1 MEDISIDRNRLP
13 GVREVC
19 RDFAVLEDHCLAH
32 NLQEQEIE
40 NHLASNVHKNRLVQQ
55 DLRVAKRL
63 QEEEELRAKTESQK
77 EHQDIERI
85 DNEIAQEIQDQLVR
99 QAEQQRKQE
108 EKDEAIARKIQERE
122 MKEEWKRQKQLEA
135 KLEEQY
141 YEERGDRRSP
151 LDPQV
156 QYPRTDSPVS
166 SNERNRALNRGRSP
180 DCRNQKLEQKRRLDS
195 NGKHTKSLEYYPA
208 EHSPSRPPEQ
218 NKSERNRGN
227 YNYTEHGPL
236 EHYETEHRSKNKDK
250 SRRPE
255 YYTSGTRAK
264 YPEEFLTERNT
275 YHDDEYLENRQ
286 GKKYPNKSEEP
297 FRNEEQLYC
306 DDSAYLHKEQ
316 NRKKDRNQERGREER
331 KNGNRTKYPEKSQD
345 RQLNRDTNRDKH
357 KLKEVDQDTGQNGFT
372 HKNRDMERERHCL
385 KEKERIRE
393 KNCSRDK
400 SRGREPES
408 PTFPDS
414 SKYWSEESKEST
426 EYNTKQRYY
435 CDEPSLRSHTK
446 GQAHRDRGRHV
457 QEKYGMREATE
468 GIAQMDLRAQE
479 IRDIEVARRIQ
490 QEEVKASK
498 LDKRAAQVAQDE
510 EIARRLMEEEERE
523 FKRSRE
529 KEKQALE
536 RQHRRAD
543 GDFKAVHDEAIRPR
557 TREQYD
563 HQRARD
569 SKPSR
574 PPPHSN
580 NYENVDSSYA
590 YSDNYSPRPPP
601 RPEAAYKG
609 AYYRQ

>member
-141 YEERGDRRSP
+141 YEERG
-151 LDPQV
+151 
-156 QYPRTDSPVS
+156 
-166 SNERNRALNRGRSP
+166 
-180 DCRNQKLEQKRRLDS
+180 
-195 NGKHTKSLEYYPA
+195 
-208 EHSPSRPPEQ
+208 
-218 NKSERNRGN
+218 
-227 YNYTEHGPL
+227 
-236 EHYETEHRSKNKDK
+236 
-250 SRRPE
+250 
-255 YYTSGTRAK
+255 
-264 YPEEFLTERNT
+264 
-275 YHDDEYLENRQ
+275 
-286 GKKYPNKSEEP
+286 
-297 FRNEEQLYC
+297 
-306 DDSAYLHKEQ
+306 
-316 NRKKDRNQERGREER
+316 
-331 KNGNRTKYPEKSQD
+331 
-345 RQLNRDTNRDKH
+345 
-357 KLKEVDQDTGQNGFT
+357 
-372 HKNRDMERERHCL
+372 
-385 KEKERIRE
+385 
-393 KNCSRDK
+393 
-400 SRGREPES
+400 
-408 PTFPDS
+408 
-414 SKYWSEESKEST
+414 
-426 EYNTKQRYY
+426 
-435 CDEPSLRSHTK
+435 
-446 GQAHRDRGRHV
+446 GRHV